1 MIERY
6 ENYLGLKDSVSFEEA
21 VEIYGRIAEQ
31 LADSGEGAEIFEEY
45 VAAAVDYAK
54 VRSGWLLLSR
64 REKEEQDSRRTAL
77 HDRSIIA
84 LNILARWMNMEGK
97 DCTWRDALGD
107 STWRMNDY
115 DVKKEIYRKRIG
127 DFNCYAALFYGLN
140 AR

>member
-97 DCTWRDALGD
+97 DCTWR
-107 STWRMNDY
+107 MNDY